1 MPSLN
6 CSQTKRSGCVPEGAC
21 TRTLCAPFLS
31 ALELERFRVSALNN
45 GDARLEGTH
54 GSPPATWSKVLLSQ
68 VILEEGM
75 RLCRYRIDSSNCSD
89 LKNGI
94 YEILTS
100 STALFSSMH
109 LNKLTLLLQCFHL
122 TCHFWCLPRK
132 GPALSEAAFFTYLPC
147 SQF

>member
-68 VILEEGM
+68 VILEECM

-94 YEILTS
+94 YEVLTS

-109 LNKLTLLLQCFHL
+109 LNKLMLLLQCFHL

>member
-31 ALELERFRVSALNN
+31 ALELERFRVSALNS
-45 GDARLEGTH
+45 GDARLERTH

-94 YEILTS
+94 YEVLTS

-109 LNKLTLLLQCFHL
+109 LNKLMLLLQCFHL

>member
-6 CSQTKRSGCVPEGAC
+6 CSQTKHSGGVPEGAC
-21 TRTLCAPFLS
+21 TRTLCAPLLS
-31 ALELERFRVSALNN
+31 APELERFRVSALTKL
-45 GDARLEGTH
+45 GDARLERTH
-54 GSPPATWSKVLLSQ
+54 GSPPATWSKVLRSQ

-94 YEILTS
+94 YEVLTS
-100 STALFSSMH
+100 STALFSSTH
-109 LNKLTLLLQCFHL
+109 VNLTLLLQSFHL

>member
-94 YEILTS
+94 YEVLTS